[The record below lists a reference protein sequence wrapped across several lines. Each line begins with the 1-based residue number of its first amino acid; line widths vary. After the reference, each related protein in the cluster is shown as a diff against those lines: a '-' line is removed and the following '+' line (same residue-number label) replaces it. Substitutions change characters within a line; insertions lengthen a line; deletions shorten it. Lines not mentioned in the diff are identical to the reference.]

1 MRLAANLSFL
11 FADAPFRDRF
21 ARARAA
27 GFGVVEY
34 LFPYDFD
41 PADLRAAL
49 DENGLTQ
56 ALFNLSPG
64 NWEAGERGLAAL
76 PGREA
81 EFRASVG
88 KAMRYAEELGNRLV
102 HCMAGIVPP
111 GQERAAFEEAYIR
124 NLSYACDAAAGAG
137 ITVTIEPINPI
148 DMPGYFLTSMDQA
161 SRIIGLVGYA
171 NLKIQFDAYHAAMQ
185 GRDAASEWRRHR
197 AQIAHVQVAGVPG
210 RNEPDTAEM
219 AALMNTLASDGY
231 DGFVGCEY
239 RPQARTEDGLG
250 WAAPWLSARTVR
262 PRAGKGGS
270 RVP

>member
-27 GFGVVEY
+27 GFRAVEY

-49 DENGLTQ
+49 DESGLTQ

-76 PGREA
+76 PGRAA

-88 KAMRYAEELGNRLV
+88 KAMRYAEVMGNRLV
-102 HCMAGIVPP
+102 HCMAGIVPANEEP
-111 GQERAAFEEAYIR
+111 AAFEEVYVS
-124 NLSYACDAAAGAG
+124 NLALACDAAAGAG

-148 DMPGYFLTSMDQA
+148 DMPGYFLTSMDEA
-161 SRIIGLVGYA
+161 ARILRHVGRA
-171 NLKIQFDAYHAAMQ
+171 NLKIQFDAYHSAMQ
-185 GRDAASEWRRHR
+185 GRDPIAEWRRYR

-210 RNEPDTAEM
+210 RNEPDTAQM
-219 AALMNTLASDGY
+219 TTLIGTLADDGY

-239 RPQARTEDGLG
+239 RPRALTEDGLG
-250 WAAPWLSARTVR
+250 WAAPWLSV
-262 PRAGKGGS
+262 
-270 RVP
+270 

>member
-27 GFGVVEY
+27 GFGAVEY

-88 KAMRYAEELGNRLV
+88 KAMRYAEVLGNGLV

-111 GQERAAFEEAYIR
+111 GEEPAAFEETYIR
-124 NLSYACDAAAGAG
+124 NLAYACDAAAGAG

-148 DMPGYFLTSMDQA
+148 DMPGYFLTSVDEA
-161 SRIIGLVGYA
+161 ARIIGLVGCA

-185 GRDAASEWRRHR
+185 GRDPVGEWRRHR
-197 AQIAHVQVAGVPG
+197 AQIAHVQIAGVPG

-219 AALMNTLASDGY
+219 AALLNTLASDGY
-231 DGFVGCEY
+231 EGFVGCEY
-239 RPQARTEDGLG
+239 RPRARTEDGLG
-250 WAAPWLSARTVR
+250 WAAPWLSA
-262 PRAGKGGS
+262 
-270 RVP
+270 